1 MSLAG
6 VYICCVHYIYNY
18 IFMYVFYV
26 FAFGIRSMHSYVTLF
41 YILLIRVNY

>member
-18 IFMYVFYV
+18 IFMCVLCICLWYKKY
-26 FAFGIRSMHSYVTLF
+26 AFLCYTL
-41 YILLIRVNY
+41 LRPANLS